1 MREVFIHRGLDIWT
15 PTHLSP
21 QNVFVSQLT
30 SSALA
35 TTTAAHTDVS
45 GSASMP
51 VVPNASVERYSTGY
65 SHLTDPIAP
74 HTPITAIQRLR
85 RCLLAARQRSRCGK
99 TSRRDG
105 PVHVLRRVL
114 WTSGHC
120 RGSRVWSAFDLRCAS
135 CLSRGG
141 FGVVSVWPKG
151 RHHAGMR
158 ASERVQLQRD
168 LAFVHRS
175 WSSACTRDHGLFVV
189 EFCDILPVNERTP
202 TLPASAYFNY
212 SHPL

>member
-1 MREVFIHRGLDIWT
+1 
-15 PTHLSP
+15 
-21 QNVFVSQLT
+21 
-30 SSALA
+30 
-35 TTTAAHTDVS
+35 
-45 GSASMP
+45 MP

-65 SHLTDPIAP
+65 SHLTDPIAL
-74 HTPITAIQRLR
+74 HTPITAIQRSR

-135 CLSRGG
+135 CSSRGG

-151 RHHAGMR
+151 RHHEVCER
-158 ASERVQLQRD
+158 AS
-168 LAFVHRS
+168 A
-175 WSSACTRDHGLFVV
+175 SSYNETWHLFTAAGH
-189 EFCDILPVNERTP
+189 P
-202 TLPASAYFNY
+202 PAHVITGY
-212 SHPL
+212 SSSSSVTQFQ